1 MKKRFFV
8 CLLLTMTLLLS
19 LAVTANAEA
28 GLGTVTDTAGILSET
43 QIQGLS
49 AAMEEISQATG
60 SGIYV
65 VTVDDYEAYNPEGI
79 DYCALGIYEY
89 YDLGLG
95 EGREGTLLL
104 VSVKHKQGVAVAQ
117 GSQTEAVLDAAAL
130 RQINDTIAPYFSQ
143 EDWYTGVST
152 FFSLSATALNNAA
165 NGGETVTQTETPTET
180 PTEAAQTE
188 GKSEAQLAYV
198 TDTAGLLSQNQ
209 LEELNSLA
217 EQVSQRY
224 SCGVYIVTVDDYKN
238 YNPSSVAECAE
249 GIYNYYKLGYGT
261 DRDGVLL
268 LLSMADRDFDIAAY
282 GDFGNYSFTDYGKEV
297 LADTFLDNFRVN
309 DWYGGF
315 RDYISNSGDFLQN
328 ARNGEPVDT
337 YGGSGS
343 AGMPAGLKLAIVIL
357 VPCLIA
363 LIAVSSMK
371 AKMKTA
377 REKTTAEDYL
387 VRGSL
392 NLRIREDRFINRTQH
407 VEVIQETSHRSGGG
421 GTSVGAS
428 GFSHHSGKF

>member
-1 MKKRFFV
+1 MKKRILFS
-8 CLLLTMTLLLS
+8 LLLATALLLS
-19 LAVTANAEA
+19 LSVTAYAEP
-28 GLGTVTDTAGILSET
+28 GLGSVTDSAGILSET
-43 QIQGLS
+43 QRQGLG
-49 AAMEEISQATG
+49 AAADQVSQSVG

-79 DYCALGIYEY
+79 DLCAEGIYEY
-89 YDLGLG
+89 YELGLG
-95 EGREGTLLL
+95 DDHEGTLLL
-104 VSVKHKQGVAVAQ
+104 VSVKHKQGMAVAM
-117 GSQTEAVLDAAAL
+117 GPQTRAALDAAAL
-130 RQINDTIAPYFSQ
+130 REINDAIAPYFAE
-143 EDWYTGVST
+143 EDWYNGIST
-152 FFSLSATALNNAA
+152 FFSLSATKLNNAA
-165 NGGETVTQTETPTET
+165 HGSEESETAPA
-180 PTEAAQTE
+180 TEAPAAEGASQGEQT
-188 GKSEAQLAYV
+188 LAYV
-198 TDTAGLLSQNQ
+198 TDTAGLLTQSQRD
-209 LEELNSLA
+209 ELNSLA

-224 SCGVYIVTVDDYKN
+224 SCGVYVVTVDDYKN

-249 GIYNYYKLGYGT
+249 GIYQYYQLGYGA

-268 LLSMADRDFDIAAY
+268 LLSMADRDYDIAAY
-282 GDFGNYSFTDYGKEV
+282 GDFGNYSFTDYGKER
-297 LADTFLDNFRVN
+297 LADTFLDNFRSN

-315 RDYISNSGDFLQN
+315 RDFISNSADFLQA

-343 AGMPAGLKLAIVIL
+343 AGMPTGLKLVIVIAL
-357 VPCLIA
+357 PCVIA

-387 VRGSL
+387 IRGSL
-392 NLRIREDRFINRTQH
+392 NLRIREDRFLNRTQH
-407 VEVIQETSHRSGGG
+407 VEVIQESNHRSGGG